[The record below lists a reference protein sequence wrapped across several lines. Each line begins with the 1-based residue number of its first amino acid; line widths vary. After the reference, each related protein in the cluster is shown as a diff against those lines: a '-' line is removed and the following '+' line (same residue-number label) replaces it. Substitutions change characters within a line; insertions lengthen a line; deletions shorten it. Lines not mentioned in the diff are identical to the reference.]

1 MKTKDLIAELTT
13 RSEIR
18 IIFTIPYETDFTLIG
33 TTDIDHQDLAEKP
46 VCSPEEQDYLLQLAS
61 TYLKTSVTA
70 DDVVATYSGVRPLY
84 NDAASSATA
93 ATRDYVLKLDKTAGA
108 PMLNVFGGKITTY
121 RKLAEQALQQI
132 SDDTPQ
138 MGQAWTAGVALP
150 GDDFPVGGVDDII
163 QLLIK
168 KFPFL
173 TAREV
178 AWLMDKEFA
187 QTAEDVIWRRSKLGL
202 RLTNAQIERL
212 QNWMQ
217 RRLPAS
223 GT

>member
-1 MKTKDLIAELTT
+1 LTAPWARRLVKAYGNEAFDVLGAATVSKDLGE
-13 RSEIR
+13 
-18 IIFTIPYETDFTLIG
+18 DFG
-33 TTDIDHQDLAEKP
+33 
-46 VCSPEEQDYLLQLAS
+46 AS
-61 TYLKTSVTA
+61 
-70 DDVVATYSGVRPLY
+70 
-84 NDAASSATA
+84 
-93 ATRDYVLKLDKTAGA
+93 
-108 PMLNVFGGKITTY
+108 
-121 RKLAEQALQQI
+121 
-132 SDDTPQ
+132 
-138 MGQAWTAGVALP
+138 
-150 GDDFPVGGVDDII
+150 
-163 QLLIK
+163 
-168 KFPFL
+168 L